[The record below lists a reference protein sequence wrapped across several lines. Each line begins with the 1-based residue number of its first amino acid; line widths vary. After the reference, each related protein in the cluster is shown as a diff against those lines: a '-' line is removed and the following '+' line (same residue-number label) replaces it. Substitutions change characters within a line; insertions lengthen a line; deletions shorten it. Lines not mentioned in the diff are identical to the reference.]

1 MSYKED
7 VIAILKEEIRV
18 AESKLEP
25 HDTGHIHTAIFYM
38 KERIKELNEETS
50 NG

>member
-38 KERIKELNEETS
+38 KERIKELNEEIS

>member
-7 VIAILKEEIRV
+7 VIAILTEEIRV
-18 AESKLEP
+18 AESKLKP
-25 HDTGHIHTAIFYM
+25 HDTGYIHTAIFYM
-38 KERIKELNEETS
+38 KERIEELKEQI